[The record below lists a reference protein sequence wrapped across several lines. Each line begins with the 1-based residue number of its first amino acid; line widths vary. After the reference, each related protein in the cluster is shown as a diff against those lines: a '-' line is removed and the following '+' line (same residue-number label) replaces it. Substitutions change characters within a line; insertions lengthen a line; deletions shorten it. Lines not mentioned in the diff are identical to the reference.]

1 MDLDK
6 CLVCC
11 WILQQTFAQIETWL
25 IFFQQKNNDIS
36 SHGRCTCWAFSL
48 PRSSR
53 RCSRPFRVPRRS
65 SQKLGAQ
72 TYLVTAKVA
81 KIQIGWTLRLPRKK
95 KTGKNKQDPFACMFR
110 SEQNDN
116 GNRRL
121 SHQAF
126 SSKWSQISPAYFFR
140 RFSRSVNW
148 CAFSLRRLRQGSL
161 AWVIDSVTAQGG
173 QWSKK
178 SLQERSKEGQQ
189 PWRFRSPTS
198 KLFCCNL
205 LSSTMGTLFFEK
217 MTLVRLF
224 KLYSPPILI

>member
-53 RCSRPFRVPRRS
+53 RCSRLFRVPRRS

-95 KTGKNKQDPFACMFR
+95 KNGKKQTGPVCLHVPIGTERQWEQKIEPSSIFIQMKSDFAGIFFPSLLALRELVRVFASSFAARISC
-110 SEQNDN
+110 
-116 GNRRL
+116 L
-121 SHQAF
+121 SHWLSDRTRGAMIKEKSPRTDQGRATTM
-126 SSKWSQISPAYFFR
+126 KVPITYLQI
-140 RFSRSVNW
+140 V
-148 CAFSLRRLRQGSL
+148 
-161 AWVIDSVTAQGG
+161 
-173 QWSKK
+173 
-178 SLQERSKEGQQ
+178 
-189 PWRFRSPTS
+189 
-198 KLFCCNL
+198 L
-205 LSSTMGTLFFEK
+205 L
-217 MTLVRLF
+217 
-224 KLYSPPILI
+224 